1 MTLYGSGS
9 GFDGKLNLDFKDF
22 FPSLNAGDFRGFLR
36 RQKTALEPGDADALE
51 RILFWKPKGSNL
63 LCLSIRAPSFPLL
76 SNLLLADFD
85 SQVTKICAA
94 NDVAYTRYADDLS
107 FSADVSSKI
116 SRRRAARGRAVQP
129 DKQPKAQL
137 LSRSD
142 PSCRLFF
149 EYRRSQSAKINS
161 KSPASSIAA
170 TPLRYSRPHFPAN
183 CTRLSQPRMV
193 MKNRVISPEVNK

>member
-107 FSADVSSKI
+107 FSADVSSKLAAVEQLVAELCNRTNSPKPN
-116 SRRRAARGRAVQP
+116 SRRGPIQAAGFSLGTAVH
-129 DKQPKAQL
+129 
-137 LSRSD
+137 
-142 PSCRLFF
+142 
-149 EYRRSQSAKINS
+149 
-161 KSPASSIAA
+161 SP
-170 TPLRYSRPHFPAN
+170 R
-183 CTRLSQPRMV
+183 
-193 MKNRVISPEVNK
+193 K